1 MYLFFDY
8 FLSEQ
13 EEIGVSISHQTAA
26 VSNNIQ
32 LGKSFIREY
41 EAGDIPADVPYT
53 TLFRGRYHIPPQ
65 CEKYLILSYLVD
77 YFQ

>member
-1 MYLFFDY
+1 M
-8 FLSEQ
+8 
-13 EEIGVSISHQTAA
+13 VNISHQTVA

-32 LGKSFIREY
+32 FGKSFIREY

-53 TLFRGRYHIPPQ
+53 TLFRGQCHIPLQ

-77 YFQ
+77 

>member
-1 MYLFFDY
+1 M
-8 FLSEQ
+8 
-13 EEIGVSISHQTAA
+13 VSISHQTVA

-32 LGKSFIREY
+32 LGKSFIRDY

-65 CEKYLILSYLVD
+65 ADQPLTEIREGDL
-77 YFQ
+77 